1 MIRTVQTSI
10 DDRDLRAMTRGKGSL
25 GRNLVLVTIP
35 ATLLFFGL
43 VYIVWRSWLVAWI
56 AAACV
61 FAASAWSNLRF
72 SREVRRRRESRA
84 YPGTVQVTEVEA
96 SLVLDIEPL
105 GSHGPAWVFFADDG
119 KAMLLVGQW
128 LLGYRTF
135 PSMSFRLYQWSDT
148 KEVIRIAPTGKRAK
162 LEASTAQLRASYRPI
177 HAEVFEATP
186 ETLQNDLDRAFSKQ
200 EFNQRS

>member
-1 MIRTVQTSI
+1 VIRTVQTSI
-10 DDRDLRAMTRGKGSL
+10 DDRDLRAVTRGRDSL

-35 ATLLFFGL
+35 ATLLLFGL
-43 VYIVWRSWLVAWI
+43 VYIIWRSWLVAWI
-56 AAACV
+56 ALACV

-72 SREVRRRRESRA
+72 SREVRRRREPRA
-84 YPGTVQVTEVEA
+84 HPETVRVTEVEA
-96 SLVLDIEPL
+96 SRVLDIEPL
-105 GSHGPAWVFFADDG
+105 GSHGPAWVFFVGNG
-119 KAMLLVGQW
+119 KALLLVGQW
-128 LLGYRTF
+128 LLRFRKF
-135 PSMSFRLYQWSDT
+135 PSLSFRLYQWTDT

-200 EFNQRS
+200 ELNQRS